1 MPQWLPCAVLTIS
14 FLAPAGCSRNQ
25 RLTRQDGADEMRRI
39 ERQRVRALVDADMNS
54 ARRFHA
60 DDFQLIT
67 PDGSEYTKQ
76 TYLGQIESGQVDY
89 KAWEPGEIRVRFY
102 GNAAVIRY
110 DDTRFEVY
118 VNGRPARSGLLRH
131 IDLYEKREGQ
141 WQVVWSQASGGQAAA
156 QSLLSPRQET
166 PNQRLHPTAATAE
179 APRPRVSR
187 GR

>member
-1 MPQWLPCAVLTIS
+1 MRHWFPCAVLTIS
-14 FLAPAGCSRNQ
+14 LLAPVGCSRNEP
-25 RLTRQDGADEMRRI
+25 LSGQDRADEIRRT
-39 ERQRVRALVDADMNS
+39 ERQRVRALVDADMDS

-89 KAWEPGEIRVRFY
+89 KVWEPGEIRVRFY

-131 IDLYEKREGQ
+131 IDLYEMREGQ
-141 WQVVWSQASGGQAAA
+141 WQVVWSQASGGEAAP
-156 QSLLSPRQET
+156 QNLLSPR
-166 PNQRLHPTAATAE
+166 
-179 APRPRVSR
+179 
-187 GR
+187 